1 MDGQYSP
8 VATALPSPPCIE
20 CGFNAVCSSK
30 CSVQKYPHVGTTMI
44 ASSTG
49 SLRDNKGKLPIH
61 WVPLC
66 VIEAI
71 AAVLWKN
78 SKPGGGKYPEH
89 NWQKGN
95 KHSVPLDS
103 LLRHA
108 HKLADGEK
116 IDPDDQLRHSWKIL
130 CNAAFLVFYE
140 KFYPEM
146 DDMPKR
152 VNAPKQ
158 EPNT

>member
-1 MDGQYSP
+1 MEYICPFCNLSVEADMHICS
-8 VATALPSPPCIE
+8 LCKHNNLINKCHLC
-20 CGFNAVCSSK
+20 CGSEN
-30 CSVQKYPHVGTTMI
+30 TMI

-152 VNAPKQ
+152 VEEKK
-158 EPNT
+158 